1 MMQRVACRSCGAEEL
16 DLVLSLGL
24 QPLAN
29 ALGTADGPASER
41 FPLDLVFCRGCGLMQ
56 TAQTMPPERLFSEY
70 PYFSSMADTMVD
82 HARELVGGLVAERAL
97 TAGDLV
103 IEIGSN
109 DGYLLQFYQAR
120 GIPVLGI
127 EPSAN
132 LVEAARR
139 SYGIASLA
147 RFFDQDVAEELRQA
161 GRCAAVVHAHN
172 VFGHVP
178 SPRAFAGAVARLL
191 RPDGVAVIE
200 VPYVKDLIDGVQF
213 DTIYHE
219 HFSYFS
225 LTALE
230 PIWAAAGLM
239 LADVE
244 RIAIHG
250 GSLRL
255 LVVPAGRGTASPRVA
270 ALLAEEARWGAT
282 DPAFYAG
289 FASGVTRLGTELREL
304 LVDLKRQG
312 RRIAGYG
319 ASAKGSVLLN
329 HFGIGHE
336 LIDFVVD
343 RAPAK
348 QGRLIPGTLIP
359 IVPPQALVERM
370 PDYLLLLVRNIATEI
385 LAQQHE
391 YRSAGGRIII
401 PVPRIEIL

>member
-1 MMQRVACRSCGAEEL
+1 MMQRLACRSCGAEGL

-29 ALGTADGPASER
+29 ALGTVDGPASER
-41 FPLDLVFCRGCGLMQ
+41 YPLDLVFCRACGLMQ
-56 TAQTMPPERLFSEY
+56 SAQTMSPDRLFSEY
-70 PYFSSMADTMVD
+70 PYFSSVADTMVD
-82 HARELVGGLVAERAL
+82 HARQLVGRLIAERAL
-97 TAGDLV
+97 TADDLV

-127 EPSAN
+127 EPSIN

-139 SYGIASLA
+139 SYGIASLP
-147 RFFDQDVAEELRQA
+147 RFFDQDVAEELCKA
-161 GRCAAVVHAHN
+161 GRRAAVIHAHN

-230 PIWAAAGLM
+230 PIWAAAGLV

-270 ALLAEEARWGAT
+270 ALLAEEARWGAL
-282 DPAFYAG
+282 DAAFCAG
-289 FASGVTRLGTELREL
+289 FASEVAGLGAELREL
-304 LVDLKRQG
+304 LVGLKREG
-312 RRIAGYG
+312 KRIAGYG

-336 LIDFVVD
+336 LIDFVAD

-348 QGRLIPGTLIP
+348 QGRLIPGTHIP
-359 IVPPQALVERM
+359 VVPPQALVERM

-385 LAQQHE
+385 LAQQRE
-391 YRSAGGRIII
+391 YRKAGGRIII

>member
-1 MMQRVACRSCGAEEL
+1 
-16 DLVLSLGL
+16 VLSLGL

-29 ALGTADGPASER
+29 ALATVDGPVSER
-41 FPLDLVFCRGCGLMQ
+41 FPLDLVFCRACGLMQ
-56 TAQTMPPERLFSEY
+56 SAQTLPPEQLFLDY
-70 PYFSSMADTMVD
+70 PYFSSVADTMVD
-82 HARELVGGLVAERAL
+82 HARQLVGRLIAERAL
-97 TAGDLV
+97 TTDDLV
-103 IEIGSN
+103 VEIGSN
-109 DGYLLQFYQAR
+109 DGYLLQFYQTR

-139 SYGIASLA
+139 SHGITSLT
-147 RFFDQDVAEELRQA
+147 RFFDQDVAEDLRQT
-161 GRCAAVVHAHN
+161 GRRAAVIHAHN

-178 SPRAFAGAVARLL
+178 SPRRFAVAIARLL
-191 RPDGVAVIE
+191 RSDGVALIE
-200 VPYVKDLIDGVQF
+200 VPYVKDLIDEVQF

-230 PIWAAAGLM
+230 PIWAEAGLM

-244 RIAIHG
+244 HLAIHG

-255 LVVPAGRGTASPRVA
+255 FVVPEGNGAASPRVT
-270 ALLAEEARWGAT
+270 ALRAEEARWGAG
-282 DPAFYAG
+282 DLAFCSG
-289 FASGVTRLGTELREL
+289 FAGAVTELGAELRNL

-312 RRIAGYG
+312 KRIAGYG
-319 ASAKGSVLLN
+319 ASAKGCVLLN

-348 QGRLIPGTLIP
+348 QGRLIPGTQIP
-359 IVPPQALVERM
+359 ILLPQALVKQT
-370 PDYLLLLVRNIATEI
+370 PDYLLLLVRNIASEI
-385 LAQQHE
+385 LTQQHE
-391 YRSAGGRIII
+391 YRKAGGLIII
-401 PVPRIEIL
+401 PLPRIEIL

>member
-1 MMQRVACRSCGAEEL
+1 MKQHVACRSCGAEGL
-16 DLVLSLGL
+16 DLILSLGL

-29 ALGTADGPASER
+29 ALGTADGTASER
-41 FPLDLVFCRGCGLMQ
+41 YPLDLVFCRGCGLMQ
-56 TAQTMPPERLFSEY
+56 TAQTMPPERLFLDY
-70 PYFSSMADTMVD
+70 PYFSSVADTMVD
-82 HARELVGGLVAERAL
+82 HARQLVGRLAAERTL
-97 TAGDLV
+97 TADDLV

-109 DGYLLQFYQAR
+109 DGYLLQFYRER

-139 SYGIASLA
+139 SYGVASLT
-147 RFFDQDVAEELRQA
+147 RFFDRDLAEELRQA
-161 GRCAAVVHAHN
+161 GRRAAVIHAHN
-172 VFGHVP
+172 VLGHVP

-200 VPYVKDLIDGVQF
+200 VPYVRDLIDGVQF

-230 PIWAAAGLM
+230 PICAAAGLV

-255 LVVPAGRGTASPRVA
+255 MVVPAGRGTASPRVA
-270 ALLAEEARWGAT
+270 ALRAEEARWGAL
-282 DPAFYAG
+282 DPAFCAG
-289 FASGVTRLGTELREL
+289 FAGRVAGLGAELREL
-304 LVDLKRQG
+304 LVELKRQG
-312 RRIAGYG
+312 KRIAGYG

-348 QGRLIPGTLIP
+348 QGRLIPGTRIP
-359 IVPPQALVERM
+359 ILPPQAVLERT
-370 PDYLLLLVRNIATEI
+370 PDYLLLLVRNIAAEI
-385 LAQQHE
+385 LAQQHS
-391 YRSAGGRIII
+391 YRNAGGRIII
-401 PVPRIEIL
+401 PLPRIEVL

>member
-1 MMQRVACRSCGAEEL
+1 
-16 DLVLSLGL
+16 
-24 QPLAN
+24 
-29 ALGTADGPASER
+29 
-41 FPLDLVFCRGCGLMQ
+41 
-56 TAQTMPPERLFSEY
+56 
-70 PYFSSMADTMVD
+70 MADTMVEQ
-82 HARELVGGLVAERAL
+82 ARELVGGLVAERAL
-97 TAGDLV
+97 MADDLV

-139 SYGIASLA
+139 SFGIASLA

-161 GRCAAVVHAHN
+161 GRRAAVIHAHN

-178 SPRAFAGAVARLL
+178 SPRAFAAAVARLL

-230 PIWAAAGLM
+230 PVWAAAGLM

-250 GSLRL
+250 GTLRL
-255 LVVPAGRGTASPRVA
+255 LVIPAGGTPSPRVA

-282 DPAFYAG
+282 DPAFYTG
-289 FASGVTRLGTELREL
+289 FADEVTRLGTELREL

-312 RRIAGYG
+312 KRIAGYG

-336 LIDFVVD
+336 LIDFVAD

-359 IVPPQALVERM
+359 VVPPQALVERM

-391 YRSAGGRIII
+391 YRRAGGRIII
-401 PVPRIEIL
+401 PLPRIQIL